1 MTIINIVFIALFVC
15 AAVGLMA
22 YRQGLGTGARVQRR
36 RNSAS
41 HNAQAARISN
51 GLRTIESL
59 SKRLTAAHLRETQLD
74 SQLVAMT
81 KKQETHQAQLEAIMQ
96 DADTR
101 IAIYAR
107 RANPFNQQDRITLQ
121 AAANHL
127 DVAAIAQQYGG
138 GGHRNA
144 AGFKVPADHELVT
157 GTDTGRPAA
166 AFNAVIDYV
175 LHAGQHDEPMG
186 FLRSWNE
193 GEFDTL
199 RTYWPDAPL
208 AIYYAD
214 SLADHAAIDAALA
227 GQPGEQS

>member
-36 RNSAS
+36 RHSAS

-59 SKRLTAAHLRETQLD
+59 SKRLITAHLRETQLD

-101 IAIYAR
+101 IAIYAS

-121 AAANHL
+121 AAANQLAAAANTYAGLQANAQLRFAHQMQQRLLNLVERL
-127 DVAAIAQQYGG
+127 DITLNASAQQALQQGEQ
-138 GGHRNA
+138 
-144 AGFKVPADHELVT
+144 PADK
-157 GTDTGRPAA
+157 
-166 AFNAVIDYV
+166 AV
-175 LHAGQHDEPMG
+175 A
-186 FLRSWNE
+186 
-193 GEFDTL
+193 
-199 RTYWPDAPL
+199 
-208 AIYYAD
+208 
-214 SLADHAAIDAALA
+214 
-227 GQPGEQS
+227 